1 MWTPNKVG
9 THDLILSQ
17 EGVTQGC
24 ALGTFLFNLGI
35 HNPVV
40 IKINKILKSIELNA
54 GMAIAI
60 HDDINILMKP
70 EHLHILYPQLI
81 NIFNSI
87 GLEMNLNKSI
97 IYTNKMNPEEII
109 QHIPNQI
116 PHSSEG
122 IEMVGAPLGNNVFCE
137 TFWEKSLV
145 EKLQESIPLICT
157 WYDTQRALCLFRLCI
172 TTTTNYFCRMTSPSL
187 PYASS
192 ITTKFENLFK
202 DALAYLIG
210 REQDV
215 NVAYR
220 QYITDDVW
228 LHATLPAKLGGLS
241 IIIPK
246 AIHSA
251 AYI

>member
-1 MWTPNKVG
+1 MLCNNVIYVNK
-9 THDLILSQ
+9 IYK
-17 EGVTQGC
+17 
-24 ALGTFLFNLGI
+24 
-35 HNPVV
+35 VV
-40 IKINKILKSIELNA
+40 KKINKILKSIELNA

-97 IYTNKMNPEEII
+97 IYINKMNPEEII

-145 EKLQESIPLICT
+145 EKLQESISLICT
-157 WYDTQRALCLFRLCI
+157 WYDTQRALCLF
-172 TTTTNYFCRMTSPSL
+172 
-187 PYASS
+187 
-192 ITTKFENLFK
+192 
-202 DALAYLIG
+202 
-210 REQDV
+210 
-215 NVAYR
+215 
-220 QYITDDVW
+220 
-228 LHATLPAKLGGLS
+228 
-241 IIIPK
+241 
-246 AIHSA
+246 
-251 AYI
+251 